1 MRILLVK
8 IASFVAFLGIGGV
21 AHGQTLPPPRPLYP
35 QMRPWAPFMPPVG
48 QPLPVLP
55 YYQGPPIASLSVPP
69 FPYRP
74 SAYRWQYYGRNYSGY
89 FLPRVIYAA
98 NGEAR
103 YLIGGIPMPW
113 IRNYPGEFYMPLS
126 PN

>member
-1 MRILLVK
+1 MQIPHRA
-8 IASFVAFLGIGGV
+8 IASLLGLVCSVGL
-21 AHGQTLPPPRPLYP
+21 AEAQTLPPPRPLPP
-35 QMRPWAPFMPPVG
+35 QMRLVPVMPPAG

-55 YYQGPPIASLSVPP
+55 YFQGPPPGVFLPP
-69 FPYRP
+69 VGYRP

-98 NGEAR
+98 DGEAR
-103 YLIGGIPMPW
+103 YLLGGIPMPW